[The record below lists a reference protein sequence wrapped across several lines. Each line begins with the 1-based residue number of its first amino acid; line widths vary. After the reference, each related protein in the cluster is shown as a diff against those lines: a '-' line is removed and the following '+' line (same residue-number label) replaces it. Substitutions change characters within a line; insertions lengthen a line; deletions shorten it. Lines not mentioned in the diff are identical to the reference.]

1 MSPRL
6 SPSHPAS
13 LRLSRNCPVSRG
25 PQSPVNPPLINTDET
40 VRWGWQHLWN
50 NICDKNQLT
59 IEWITKQRVTQ
70 QLSEPIQWRFLF
82 WLGQVCSFSGQIEI
96 GIEQKTRSAEQTL
109 DILENIHVVTSEW
122 NLSNEE
128 EKLKKW
134 AAARLIGLS
143 CGDVLWISFSI
154 SQASQLSVLF
164 RKIICPLLAVLI
176 LLLAIYKHLIPPTT
190 GFFNCNDPTI
200 WLPYKGDT
208 FSTKV
213 LISVVFISFFV
224 FVSIIINYA

>member
-1 MSPRL
+1 MEISVL
-6 SPSHPAS
+6 TWTS
-13 LRLSRNCPVSRG
+13 LFCLQP
-25 PQSPVNPPLINTDET
+25 
-40 VRWGWQHLWN
+40 
-50 NICDKNQLT
+50 
-59 IEWITKQRVTQ
+59 
-70 QLSEPIQWRFLF
+70 
-82 WLGQVCSFSGQIEI
+82 GQI
-96 GIEQKTRSAEQTL
+96 GIKQKTRSAEQIL
-109 DILENIHVVTSEW
+109 DILQNIHEVTSRICYIRGGRKT
-122 NLSNEE
+122 
-128 EKLKKW
+128 EKW
-134 AAARLIGLS
+134 VAARLIGLS
-143 CGDVLWISFSI
+143 FGDVLWISFSI

-213 LISVVFISFFV
+213 LISVVFLSFFV